1 MEKKDTGERNLQTY
15 LDLSEQAIRKDLL
28 AIRARSFLPVGQRQ
42 EAFNPVE
49 TLLCYGLFERVNPH
63 RYGGGNIERVP
74 GVVKVIAGFFRR
86 TPGSITNK
94 MLNLDGSRSHGS
106 RMEPL
111 LYATL
116 VDQPDLYVS
125 LYRKILRVA
134 REISI
139 GPDIL
144 PDFLQRSRVIAEKE
158 ALLGQYEL
166 PTSTHQLL
174 REARAQMEL
183 ERVDQAFQLGDR
195 LTEKLVEQKVRLVQ
209 HYFAHDVLQN
219 YEYTCAFCGFAPHT
233 LLQSGSGLLRASHI
247 KPWAVSTDQEKVD
260 MRNGLAACPMHD
272 AAFDRG
278 YLAVEDTYS
287 IVRAEVLQK
296 SAEQDQGVK
305 PYFDDLLS
313 SVLVLPATAKKPALS
328 YLEYH
333 RRFVFRDSLTPHF

>member
-1 MEKKDTGERNLQTY
+1 
-15 LDLSEQAIRKDLL
+15 
-28 AIRARSFLPVGQRQ
+28 
-42 EAFNPVE
+42 
-49 TLLCYGLFERVNPH
+49 PH

-74 GVVKVIAGFFRR
+74 DVVKVIAVFFRR
-86 TPGSITNK
+86 TPGSITSK
-94 MLNLDGSRSHGS
+94 MLNLDGSRSHSS
-106 RMEPL
+106 RLEPL

-116 VDQPDLYVS
+116 VDQPDLYTG
-125 LYRKILRVA
+125 LYRKIIRVA
-134 REISI
+134 REIAI
-139 GPDIL
+139 EADIL
-144 PDFLQRSRVIAEKE
+144 PDFLQEFGIITEKE

-174 REARAQMEL
+174 REASAQMEL
-183 ERVDQAFQLGDR
+183 ERVDQTFQLGDR

-219 YEYTCAFCGFAPHT
+219 YAYTCAFCGFAPHT

-247 KPWAVSTDQEKVD
+247 KPWAASTEQEKVD

-278 YLAVEDTYS
+278 YLAVENTYS
-287 IVRAEVLQK
+287 ILRAEVLQK
-296 SAEQDQGVK
+296 SVERDQGVR

-313 SVLVLPATAKKPALS
+313 SALILPATAKRPAIN

-333 RRFVFRDSLTPHF
+333 RRFIFRDG